1 MKKLLLNLMII
12 TFLTGCSSAL
22 AIVTIPVGGVVGGVA
37 LGGAGAVAF
46 PVSVV
51 KNPDIPTV
59 LKPIAAIGSLPV
71 GMVVGAG
78 KGVVL
83 GGLIGSG
90 TTLFK

>member
-1 MKKLLLNLMII
+1 MKKLLLNLIII
-12 TFLTGCSSAL
+12 TFLTGCSAL
-22 AIVTIPVGGVVGGVA
+22 TTPVGGVVGGVA
-37 LGGAGAVAF
+37 GIGVGAVAA
-46 PVSVV
+46 PLLVIE
-51 KNPDIPTV
+51 NPDIPTV

>member
-1 MKKLLLNLMII
+1 MII

-22 AIVTIPVGGVVGGVA
+22 AIVTIPVGGVA